1 MKRHNVII
9 FGGNARP
16 RYSGY
21 ISRTEHFVNLPHPN
35 ITDPTFA
42 FDITSNSSVLQANFA
57 KKSKEMKKSTESP
70 AKRRMIEGRRDVP
83 LYSEDHGAEGKSS
96 NSEEGEDGRIDAA
109 P

>member
-1 MKRHNVII
+1 
-9 FGGNARP
+9 
-16 RYSGY
+16 
-21 ISRTEHFVNLPHPN
+21 
-35 ITDPTFA
+35 
-42 FDITSNSSVLQANFA
+42 
-57 KKSKEMKKSTESP
+57 MKKSTESP